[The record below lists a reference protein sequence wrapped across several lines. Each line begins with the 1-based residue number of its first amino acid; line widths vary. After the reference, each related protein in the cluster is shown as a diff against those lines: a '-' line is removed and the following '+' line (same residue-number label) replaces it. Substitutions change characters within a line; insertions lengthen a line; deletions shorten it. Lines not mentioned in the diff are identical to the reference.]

1 MPIHTLHKGIQ
12 SIKTNASNHD
22 WAPTGTHHSN
32 PESATPVLSLRNGAF
47 TDQLIL
53 SIILEYFSGENGS
66 TTSCTHPLFD
76 IVTVKKKE
84 RKEMAIKTS
93 VILFSGLHLSLH
105 DL

>member
-1 MPIHTLHKGIQ
+1 MHYIRAFK
-12 SIKTNASNHD
+12 ASKPMHPTM
-22 WAPTGTHHSN
+22 WAATGTHHSN

-66 TTSCTHPLFD
+66 TASCTHPLFD
-76 IVTVKKKE
+76 IVTAKKKKKK
-84 RKEMAIKTS
+84 RKEMAIRTS